1 MSKFAVKG
9 AATGTGTFTLES
21 PATNTDRTFTLP
33 DSDGTFVT
41 ADGSGNVT
49 ISGGLTLTSGTAN
62 GVAYLNGSKVLTS
75 GSALTFDGSSLSNNR
90 SVATAYSGTNSAT
103 WSNGIVLT
111 NSATPSSGV
120 ANLIQFNGVSNVNS
134 VFGVAQG
141 SSGYG
146 EFVWAGYAGTFSE
159 QMRLTSTGLGIGT
172 SSPAGK
178 LHVVGA
184 QNAWSQVIAGN
195 TTSAQSYG
203 MRIQAGTTSTD
214 TSLLIRDATNTA
226 DYLTVIGNGNV
237 GIGTGSPSNTLSLKS
252 ETDANIRFEDT
263 TSGVAG
269 YVGPS
274 ANNQTDTTA
283 QRLGI
288 RGEAGVAFSVGSATK
303 MVLDSSGN
311 VGIGT
316 SSPTLISGYTAL
328 EVNGNSSGAIID
340 LSQGD
345 VMRGRLVAVTGS
357 FALET
362 SGSIPILFS
371 PGGSQ
376 RARIDSDGLKFNGD
390 TAAANALDDYEEGT
404 WTPVFKCT
412 SVNPT
417 YTATSAIGKY
427 TKIGNVVYYSFYLFS
442 SGGATGGSGDV
453 YIGNLPFNALVDGR
467 HPRGLPTYL
476 YWGGADKWA
485 ASGRNGLG
493 WSAVSGPDLILYAA
507 SNAYANGVFEM
518 GGTGFYY
525 V

>member
-1 MSKFAVKG
+1 MSVIIN
-9 AATGTGTFTLES
+9 GTSGIS
-21 PATNTDRTFTLP
+21 TDGGSELF
-33 DSDGTFVT
+33 
-41 ADGSGNVT
+41 GSGS
-49 ISGGLTLTSGTAN
+49 IGGSLTLTSGTAN
-62 GVAYLNGSKVLTS
+62 GVTYLNGSKVLTS
-75 GSALTFDGSSLSNNR
+75 GSALTFDGSTFG
-90 SVATAYSGTNSAT
+90 VTGATTVTGDISTTSTGRLNLRGSGTGVNYDFQLDNDDSLAYFRASR
-103 WSNGIVLT
+103 SNAVT
-111 NSATPSSGV
+111 K
-120 ANLIQFNGVSNVNS
+120 
-134 VFGVAQG
+134 
-141 SSGYG
+141 
-146 EFVWAGYAGTFSE
+146 GYAWFLNNSTSE
-159 QMRLTSTGLGIGT
+159 GMRLTSTGLGIGT

-203 MRIQAGTTSTD
+203 MRIQAGTTSAD

-345 VMRGRLVAVTGS
+345 VMRGRLVAVAGS
-357 FALET
+357 FVLET